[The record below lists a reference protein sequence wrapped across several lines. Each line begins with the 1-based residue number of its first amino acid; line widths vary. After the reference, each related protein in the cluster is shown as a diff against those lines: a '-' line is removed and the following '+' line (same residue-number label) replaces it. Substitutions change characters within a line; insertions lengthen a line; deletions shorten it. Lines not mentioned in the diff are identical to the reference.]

1 MTGSREDHIANLMLT
16 LIDTIMTPLVNNS
29 KSLKKDDIPGGVLEI
44 SSDRDDQRIF
54 LGLKFSIPGFFGV
67 RKFGLGSLI

>member
-16 LIDTIMTPLVNNS
+16 LIDTIMTPLVSNS

>member
-1 MTGSREDHIANLMLT
+1 MTGSREDHVANLMLT

-54 LGLKFSIPGFFGV
+54 LGLKFSIPGFFGA

>member
-1 MTGSREDHIANLMLT
+1 
-16 LIDTIMTPLVNNS
+16 MTPLVNNS

-54 LGLKFSIPGFFGV
+54 LGLKFSIPGFFGA

>member
-1 MTGSREDHIANLMLT
+1 
-16 LIDTIMTPLVNNS
+16 MTPLVNNS

>member
-1 MTGSREDHIANLMLT
+1 MTGSREDHVANLMLT
-16 LIDTIMTPLVNNS
+16 LIDTIMTPLVSNS

-54 LGLKFSIPGFFGV
+54 LGLKFSIPGFLGV